1 MHKSVIIIFIFLIPF
16 LLFADGNLKA
26 GIGYTRLSN
35 RFVLFE
41 EDTLWESNQGK
52 FILEGNLY
60 RQFWNQDFDLF
71 AIIAPGNESFMG
83 RSKLKWL
90 SNNDPNLKISG
101 ETGIDLRLPYQ
112 KNTES
117 GVIKPY
123 IAARLKRDWEEAIGG
138 IKIHHENKQYYG
150 ESSYNYDYN
159 LSKLKVDLGFEVLG
173 NDNLNLAYQFAF
185 RYAPDSL
192 EANYQRN
199 DFYIYWFWL
208 IKNHYLQ
215 LNFDSERR
223 VYYRTDKGGSY
234 RRNYFELYPRI
245 SLSRKLTLI
254 PKFRYENYIYDN
266 QTEVYSN
273 RNLYIAELSGEWAF
287 NYYLTA
293 GIGPNLL
300 LSESDENNEFDN
312 YSELAIEFST
322 DYLKYK
328 KLWLDITLESGLR
341 VYKYEPPE
349 EYSYYSNFLF
359 VEFSAFA
366 TYWITPRLRFDF
378 ITSYSPEWHDIEND
392 DITIF
397 YLSTNLKYDL
407 IK

>member
-71 AIIAPGNESFMG
+71 AIIAPGNEPFMG

-199 DFYIYWFWL
+199 DFYIY
-208 IKNHYLQ
+208 
-215 LNFDSERR
+215 
-223 VYYRTDKGGSY
+223 
-234 RRNYFELYPRI
+234 
-245 SLSRKLTLI
+245 
-254 PKFRYENYIYDN
+254 
-266 QTEVYSN
+266 
-273 RNLYIAELSGEWAF
+273 
-287 NYYLTA
+287 
-293 GIGPNLL
+293 
-300 LSESDENNEFDN
+300 
-312 YSELAIEFST
+312 
-322 DYLKYK
+322 
-328 KLWLDITLESGLR
+328 
-341 VYKYEPPE
+341 
-349 EYSYYSNFLF
+349 
-359 VEFSAFA
+359 
-366 TYWITPRLRFDF
+366 
-378 ITSYSPEWHDIEND
+378 
-392 DITIF
+392 
-397 YLSTNLKYDL
+397 
-407 IK
+407 